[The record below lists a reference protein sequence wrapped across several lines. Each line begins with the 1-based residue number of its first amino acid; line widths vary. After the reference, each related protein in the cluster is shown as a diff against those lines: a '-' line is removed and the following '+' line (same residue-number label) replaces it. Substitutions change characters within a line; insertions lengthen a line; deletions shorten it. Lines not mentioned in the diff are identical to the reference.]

1 MEKNLGQVVLV
12 KDINPNVFDGSD
24 SPSNP
29 QGSNPGYL
37 TEFDGQLYFTAND
50 GQSGTELF
58 VSDGTE
64 EGTKLVK
71 DIVLGSNDYG
81 DPNSSNPAYLTEF
94 NDRLYFTAND
104 GQSGNEL
111 WATDGTSS
119 ETQLVA
125 DINPGNY
132 DSRYSYFPKSSYAR
146 NLVEFNDKLYF
157 IANDG
162 ESGRELFVSD
172 GTAEGTQ
179 LLADIRPGINNYGS
193 GYSSSAKDFTEFNDK
208 LYFTANDGE
217 NGNELW
223 VTDGTAEGTQLL
235 VDLRPGTSNDGSGY
249 GSYPSDLVE
258 FNDKLYF
265 VADNGKSGREIFVS
279 DGTAEGTQLLIDFR
293 PGANSYRN
301 YSSYPSNFIE
311 FNNKLYFTA
320 RNSEN
325 GNELFVSD
333 GTAEGTQLLVDLR
346 PGASNYGNF
355 SSYPNNFIEF
365 NNKLYFTANDGES
378 GSELFVSDGTA
389 EGTQLLADIRLG
401 SIGSDNNPFPLSSYI
416 RDFTE
421 FNGKLYFTA
430 EASEIGRELWVT
442 DGTTAGTQ
450 LVEDLRPD
458 SNNDYAFGSNP
469 YNLTVVGDE
478 LFFRADNDETGT
490 ELFKLTAN
498 KSSDNLT
505 GGSDSEEIAGL
516 SSQNTI
522 NGGSRSDT
530 LLGDDED
537 DRLTS
542 NAGNDTLLGANATD
556 VLTGGNGNDNLTGGE
571 DNNVLDSG
579 LGNDTVQ
586 GDNGNDTFVL
596 RTGDSTN
603 TIPDFNL
610 EGDRLGLANG
620 LQLDSLSFADNS
632 VLNGDEVLAT
642 SNGIDTE
649 QLISDNFRE
658 I

>member
-12 KDINPNVFDGSD
+12 KDINPNVFDSSD
-24 SPSNP
+24 SSSNP

-119 ETQLVA
+119 GTQLVA

-249 GSYPSDLVE
+249 GSYPSDFIE
-258 FNDKLYF
+258 YNDKLYF
-265 VADNGKSGREIFVS
+265 IADNGESSREIFVS